1 MNDPWLTINK
11 PSGATV
17 NAKRADKNH
26 PFDFFWAM
34 DLDGH
39 CLLIYEYDKALKL
52 GEKKPRL
59 EGVSI
64 IDFLPD
70 GGDKKRLIL
79 SLRQSEHRE
88 IFYRL
93 CTDVLEATEQCKD
106 PASALHVM
114 IRRTWRWHQLLRGER
129 DGRLSPEAQKGLI
142 GELEYLTKMV
152 LPNFS
157 PSESMS
163 FWEGPAGL
171 PKDFVIGETC
181 IEVKAR
187 RGAARPFVS
196 ISSEHQLDLVG
207 FQDLYLYVVDLSSAA
222 VSDEESFN
230 LNDYVDRTWQLIH
243 ARDPGACEIFETKLL
258 EVGYQKEDDYTD
270 RYWVRLGSQAY
281 QVQGDFPRIVDA
293 NLSSGITDVSYKIDL
308 GELQDYAITL
318 TEMEDSITGAGH
330 E

>member
-1 MNDPWLTINK
+1 MNDPWQTINK
-11 PSGATV
+11 PSGVIV
-17 NAKRADKNH
+17 NAKRANENH

-39 CLLIYEYDKALKL
+39 CLFIYEHDKSLKL
-52 GEKKPRL
+52 SEKKPRL
-59 EGVSI
+59 EGISI

-70 GGDKKRLIL
+70 RGDKKRLIL
-79 SLRQSEHRE
+79 SLRQAEHRE

-142 GELEYLTKMV
+142 GELECLTKIV
-152 LPNFS
+152 LPNYT
-157 PSESMS
+157 PAEAMT

-171 PKDFVIGETC
+171 PKDFVIGESC

-196 ISSEHQLDLVG
+196 ISSEHQLDQAG
-207 FQDLYLYVVDLSSAA
+207 FQNLYLYVVDLSPTA
-222 VSDEESFN
+222 VTDDGSFN
-230 LNDYVDRTWQLIH
+230 LNDYVDQAYQQIYSI
-243 ARDPGACEIFETKLL
+243 DPGAVEIFETKLL
-258 EVGYQKEDDYTD
+258 EIGYQKEDDYTD
-270 RYWVRLGSQAY
+270 RYWLLLGAQAY
-281 QVQGDFPRIVDA
+281 QVEESFPRIVD
-293 NLSSGITDVSYKIDL
+293 SSLPIGVSDVVYKIDL
-308 GELQDYAITL
+308 GELNNYSLDILQMI
-318 TEMEDSITGAGH
+318 SKVTGTNSD
-330 E
+330 